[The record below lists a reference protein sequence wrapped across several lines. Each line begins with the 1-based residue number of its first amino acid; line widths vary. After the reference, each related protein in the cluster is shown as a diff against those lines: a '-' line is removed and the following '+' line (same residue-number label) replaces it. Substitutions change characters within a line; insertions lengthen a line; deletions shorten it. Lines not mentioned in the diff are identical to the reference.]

1 MSLKGIFVNV
11 CPHAQ
16 DELNNRNGI
25 HMVKFPAARLM
36 YKRAIKNKEEN
47 LKLVKTNLQLF

>member
-16 DELNNRNGI
+16 KELNNRDRI
-25 HMVKFPAARLM
+25 HMTKFPAARLM
-36 YKRAIKNKEEN
+36 HKRAIKNKKEN
-47 LKLVKTNLQLF
+47 LKLIKTNLQLF